1 MSSPSPG
8 SATSEDATAASGEGM
23 KGLVKLCRLF
33 GRNNS
38 RSRTI
43 LVSSRALMVA
53 AAAMSLSQILV
64 YDWQP
69 SYTCATVDVT
79 HVFIRYRQVLVEA
92 LQGDIMMFDVCC
104 TRTTRHASLPEQL
117 PLLNGCLHDRRN
129 HILVRFI
136 GNTCIRR
143 SLPTTQPT
151 SECTLILYLTLSL
164 SAASIFSMWRPLCRT
179 LLLLQE

>member
-8 SATSEDATAASGEGM
+8 TATSDDATATSGDGL
-23 KGLVKLCRLF
+23 KGLVKMCLLF

-92 LQGDIMMFDVCC
+92 LQGDIMMFAVAAHAPHAMHHCLNSY
-104 TRTTRHASLPEQL
+104 RYSMGVFTTGAIIYWRVSSATLAFVAHCPSRN
-117 PLLNGCLHDRRN
+117 PLLN
-129 HILVRFI
+129 VYSFI
-136 GNTCIRR
+136 I
-143 SLPTTQPT
+143 
-151 SECTLILYLTLSL
+151 
-164 SAASIFSMWRPLCRT
+164 
-179 LLLLQE
+179 